1 MSVTSPEAFPTT
13 GWSHVRLAGGDSAK
27 ARAALNELC
36 RKYWRPLYA
45 FIRHSGLSPH
55 DAEDLAQAYFGDLL
69 DRGYIERADQAKGR
83 FRTFLI
89 HDLKYFMSNEL
100 ARARAKKRGGG
111 VVFIPIDAH
120 VAEARQA
127 EYGIA
132 PNAEPD
138 AFFDRQWALQIV
150 ENAREMLRAEH
161 EAAGKGELF
170 RLLQLG
176 LVRTMS
182 AADYEQWAARAG
194 MTPGALK
201 VALHRLRGRF
211 RRALEEQVRQT
222 VATEQDFDEEMRH
235 LRRALRDG
243 FQDAPG
249 DEA

>member
-1 MSVTSPEAFPTT
+1 MLAARADGQS
-13 GWSHVRLAGGDSAK
+13 GRLALD
-27 ARAALNELC
+27 ELC
-36 RKYWRPLYA
+36 RKYWRPVRGFFGQCGVA
-45 FIRHSGLSPH
+45 
-55 DAEDLAQAYFGDLL
+55 DDETEDLAQEYFASLL
-69 DRGYIERADQAKGR
+69 TREYLHQADRERGR
-83 FRTFLI
+83 FRAFLVQ
-89 HDLKYFMSNEL
+89 DLKFFLWDAL
-100 ARARAKKRGGG
+100 AKKRVQKRGGG
-111 VVFIPIDAH
+111 RAFVPLDETTDA
-120 VAEARQA
+120 AADSA
-127 EYGIA
+127 G
-132 PNAEPD
+132 NT